1 MRDTLYLFLSELK
14 TYRRQA
20 GSDTSDVPT
29 RLKHLNL
36 LIGKAYK
43 TTTERLVPLL
53 KHSEITFDLIW
64 ALFKP
69 NDLLYTTCFDTM
81 SDLPMFLRPLARF
94 HWVFLTSK
102 QLSKPMDHPFQI

>member
-36 LIGKAYK
+36 LIGY
-43 TTTERLVPLL
+43 V
-53 KHSEITFDLIW
+53 
-64 ALFKP
+64 
-69 NDLLYTTCFDTM
+69 
-81 SDLPMFLRPLARF
+81 
-94 HWVFLTSK
+94 
-102 QLSKPMDHPFQI
+102 